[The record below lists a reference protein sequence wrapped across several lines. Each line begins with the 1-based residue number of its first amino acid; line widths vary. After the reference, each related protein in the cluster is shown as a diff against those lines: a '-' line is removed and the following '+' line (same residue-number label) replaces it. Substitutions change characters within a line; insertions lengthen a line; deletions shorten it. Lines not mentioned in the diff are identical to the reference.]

1 MRRPDA
7 TRERGFTLVE
17 LLIVIT
23 IIAVVG
29 LISTTSF
36 RSYRERALLVRAAD
50 VVASDAALTRSF
62 AIRERRNV
70 SLVADE
76 ASRTYVIRSDQ
87 GDTLARRFFD
97 AGSDLQVDSLD
108 VALAGDS
115 MTFNPRGL
123 LVSGGFA
130 AIGVG
135 RNASARQVQVNALGR
150 TRIVSP

>member
-1 MRRPDA
+1 MRRPDVPC
-7 TRERGFTLVE
+7 ERGFTLVE

-23 IIAVVG
+23 IITVVG

-36 RSYRERALLVRAAD
+36 RSFRERAILTRAAE
-50 VVASDAALTRSF
+50 VVASDASLTRSY

-76 ASRTYVIRSDQ
+76 GARTYVIRSAA

-97 AGSDLQVDSLD
+97 AGSELQVDSLD

-115 MTFNPRGL
+115 LTFNPRGL
-123 LVSGGFA
+123 LASGGLA
-130 AIGVG
+130 RIGVG
-135 RNASARQVQVNALGR
+135 RNDAARQVQVNALGR